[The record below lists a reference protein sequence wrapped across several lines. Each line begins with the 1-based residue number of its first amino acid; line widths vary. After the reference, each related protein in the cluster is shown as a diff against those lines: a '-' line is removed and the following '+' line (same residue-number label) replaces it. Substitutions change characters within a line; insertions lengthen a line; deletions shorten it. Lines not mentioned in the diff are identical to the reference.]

1 MTINGKRW
9 SRYNW
14 CCLLLFKSSVN
25 CILFSFVIIIKL
37 TQSCESLGIDY
48 SSLKRNWTCCSSA
61 IVQPVR
67 MHGYPPVKSQCR
79 AGFHTHEDDDVDH
92 ESQIEFMRF
101 FNTTIDL
108 TDAVDELKQ
117 VRKRKLK
124 KVADKIPPTRK
135 TLLKEKYHN
144 AWNPS

>member
-1 MTINGKRW
+1 
-9 SRYNW
+9 
-14 CCLLLFKSSVN
+14 
-25 CILFSFVIIIKL
+25 
-37 TQSCESLGIDY
+37 
-48 SSLKRNWTCCSSA
+48 
-61 IVQPVR
+61 

-124 KVADKIPPTRK
+124 KVADKIPPDSKNFVKGEISQCMKSFLEVVECLIDSRK
-135 TLLKEKYHN
+135 AFTPALKLHESMKV
-144 AWNPS
+144 SLTF